1 MGSSA
6 GLQDFQFVF
15 PNPHQGCLKFLI
27 YRVTETCF
35 FPSKFLPL
43 LVMQHS
49 LAGLFDKH
57 LSPPAD

>member
-6 GLQDFQFVF
+6 GLRDFQFVF
-15 PNPHQGCLKFLI
+15 PNPHQGCLKLLI

-43 LVMQHS
+43 LVMQHA